1 MAQPKT
7 QKAPPP
13 TPEEFLAKF
22 PPDIQALAN
31 ALRSLVKKALPGVQ
45 EAVRIGWGLIGYRA
59 VEGKRSA
66 YFALVYPTESHVVLG
81 FEHGIHM
88 ADPASILEG
97 DGRQLRYITVRRPD
111 DIRPDVFARYIREA
125 AEVAWMPKELRRA
138 RAKDA

>member
-81 FEHGIHM
+81 FEHGIDM
-88 ADPASILEG
+88 ADPAGILEG
-97 DGRQLRYITVRRPD
+97 EGRQLRYITVRRPE
-111 DIRPDVFARYIREA
+111 DIRPDVFASYIREA
-125 AEVAWMPKELRRA
+125 AEVAWMPKELRQSRVKHA
-138 RAKDA
+138 